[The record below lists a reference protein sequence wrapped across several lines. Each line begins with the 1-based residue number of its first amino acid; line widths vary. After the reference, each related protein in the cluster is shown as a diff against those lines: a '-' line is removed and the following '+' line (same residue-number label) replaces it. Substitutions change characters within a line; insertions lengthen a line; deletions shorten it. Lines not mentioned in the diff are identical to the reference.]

1 MISRLLRYGLLTVA
15 VGSLLVGCASGDR
28 SGARTTPT
36 GEPASAARTIDI
48 RIANGTVSPVNT
60 RTEAEIGERIVL
72 RVDSDTTD
80 ELHVHS
86 DPAHTF
92 PVAAAP
98 GQEFGF
104 TVTVPGQVE
113 IELHHAG
120 RTVTTLLVRQ

>member
-1 MISRLLRYGLLTVA
+1 MTNRRLRYGLLTLA

-28 SGARTTPT
+28 SGASTT
-36 GEPASAARTIDI
+36 PASASRTVDI
-48 RIANGTVSPVNT
+48 RIANGTVSPANT
-60 RTEAEIGERIVL
+60 RTEAEVGERIML
-72 RVDSDTTD
+72 RVDSDTAD

-92 PVAAAP
+92 AVAAAS

>member
-1 MISRLLRYGLLTVA
+1 MTNRLLRYGLLTVA
-15 VGSLLVGCASGDR
+15 VSSLLVGCASGDR
-28 SGARTTPT
+28 SGTRTTPN
-36 GEPASAARTIDI
+36 GEPAARTIDI
-48 RIANGTVSPVNT
+48 RIANGTVSPADT
-60 RTEAEIGERIVL
+60 RTEAEVGERIVL
-72 RVDSDTTD
+72 RVDSDTAD

-92 PVAAAP
+92 PVAAAS

>member
-1 MISRLLRYGLLTVA
+1 MTDRRLRYGLLTLA

-28 SGARTTPT
+28 SAASTT
-36 GEPASAARTIDI
+36 PASASRTIDI
-48 RIANGTVSPVNT
+48 RIANGTVSPANT
-60 RTEAEIGERIVL
+60 RTEAEVGERIVL

-92 PVAAAP
+92 PVAAAS

-104 TVTVPGQVE
+104 PVTVPGQVE

>member
-1 MISRLLRYGLLTVA
+1 MTHRLLRYGLLTLA
-15 VGSLLVGCASGDR
+15 VSSLLVGCASGDR
-28 SGARTTPT
+28 SGARTTPN
-36 GEPASAARTIDI
+36 GEPAARTIDI
-48 RIANGTVSPVNT
+48 RIANGTVSPANT
-60 RTEAEIGERIVL
+60 RTEAEVGERIVL

-92 PVAAAP
+92 PVAATS